1 MNHHLGIP
9 DVRRVAV
16 FAFALIMAF
25 ALTASIVGSQAEA
38 GKKKKA
44 KVTLKVTTKNQQ
56 QLLK

>member
-1 MNHHLGIP
+1 
-9 DVRRVAV
+9 
-16 FAFALIMAF
+16 MAF